1 MAKGGGPTG
10 GMLNPRVGVVGG
22 VALLFRSLFSL
33 FCRFLTRPLGGVAPE
48 LDVGVVL
55 FANTKGGTTG
65 EALCA
70 GRGLLGPLLAG
81 SGSGE
86 DNVLVGV
93 AFISG
98 CITR

>member
-1 MAKGGGPTG
+1 MANGGGPTG

-33 FCRFLTRPLGGVAPE
+33 FCRFLTWSVGGVAP
-48 LDVGVVL
+48 DVGVAL

-98 CITR
+98 CK